1 MLQGAAGAL
10 VVPGSL
16 AILTAVYEDEE
27 ERGRAI
33 GVWSGSSGI
42 TTILGPFLGGW
53 LVDALSWRWVF
64 LINIPIIAVAWWL
77 LVRYVPET
85 RDQQA
90 PKRLDWPG
98 TALTIVGLG
107 GIAYGLTEGAVIGW
121 RAPLVLGGLIGG
133 SVALVA
139 FVWWEARAPAPM
151 LPLALFR
158 SRVFAGTNL
167 ATLAIYAAL
176 SGAFFFAGI
185 YLQNTL
191 GYSALQAGASLFPV
205 SIIIFFLSARFG
217 RLAGRDGPR
226 PYLTGGALL
235 FGVGALLF
243 LRVAPG
249 VAYWSTILPAVTVMG
264 FGLALIVAPLTAAVM
279 GAVPSHNAGIASAIN
294 NVASRVAGL
303 LAIAALGAVVAVS
316 FDAALTTRARDLAP
330 TSVVAAQVA
339 AARRDPTGARTLT
352 DLPPET
358 AAAIDGSVT
367 EAFHRAMIACALVA
381 ALGALVAATT
391 IGPGARRAAT
401 TVAGGVE
408 GAAALGRVGGK

>member
-1 MLQGAAGAL
+1 MILGLIAFGVASIGCGLATQTGWLVAARMLQGAAGAL

-33 GVWSGSSGI
+33 GAWSGSSGI

-139 FVWWEARAPAPM
+139 FVWWEARAPRRCCRS
-151 LPLALFR
+151 LSSVLA
-158 SRVFAGTNL
+158 S
-167 ATLAIYAAL
+167 
-176 SGAFFFAGI
+176 S
-185 YLQNTL
+185 L
-191 GYSALQAGASLFPV
+191 GP
-205 SIIIFFLSARFG
+205 I
-217 RLAGRDGPR
+217 
-226 PYLTGGALL
+226 
-235 FGVGALLF
+235 
-243 LRVAPG
+243 
-249 VAYWSTILPAVTVMG
+249 
-264 FGLALIVAPLTAAVM
+264 
-279 GAVPSHNAGIASAIN
+279 
-294 NVASRVAGL
+294 
-303 LAIAALGAVVAVS
+303 
-316 FDAALTTRARDLAP
+316 
-330 TSVVAAQVA
+330 
-339 AARRDPTGARTLT
+339 
-352 DLPPET
+352 
-358 AAAIDGSVT
+358 
-367 EAFHRAMIACALVA
+367 
-381 ALGALVAATT
+381 
-391 IGPGARRAAT
+391 
-401 TVAGGVE
+401 
-408 GAAALGRVGGK
+408 